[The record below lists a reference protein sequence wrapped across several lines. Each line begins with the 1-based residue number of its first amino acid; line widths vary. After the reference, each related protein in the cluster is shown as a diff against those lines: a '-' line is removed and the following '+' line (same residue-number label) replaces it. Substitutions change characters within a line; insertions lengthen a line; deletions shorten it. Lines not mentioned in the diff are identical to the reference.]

1 LKKLLLATVFV
12 TLGIVMGCADAKL
25 PNVMSIAVNPATPS
39 LAAGHAQQF
48 TAVATLTNGLTR
60 DLTSLVTWTSSAH
73 PVSTITSGG
82 FVQTYSAGT
91 STISASFT
99 QPAGTVTG
107 STTLTV
113 TAPILVSI
121 VVTDASTVNPGPQSL
136 KSATTAKGTG
146 HQFVAYGL
154 YSDGGERN
162 ITTTVTW
169 TSAPLT
175 AATITNAGRATGIA
189 AGTATITATDPT
201 TSITGSSSLV
211 VTNATVTGIEVY
223 PVSQTGAALLGQTIA
238 PLTRI
243 IYAALG
249 TFSDGTTQ
257 DLTVDA
263 TWASTNPAAGTVS
276 NSTPKGV
283 ATGVAVGLTQIDAV
297 FGAATGTANLVVSA
311 ASPTSIALTP
321 ATSGVAIGSTLQLTA
336 TGAFSDGSKQTIN
349 LAVAWSVTPSNNS
362 IATVDQTG
370 LVTGVAA
377 GSATVTAKI
386 GAVTMNAVINVQG
399 LTSMA
404 ITPTPVTIANG
415 TQTQFVATAT
425 LADGTT
431 QNVSSSVTWVS
442 TGLAVTG
449 TLPVATISD
458 APASAGWATG
468 NNPGTANVAAVFD
481 GVYASPQL
489 TVTNATLTSLAIVS
503 INGGHTPLGASAQY
517 TATGTF
523 SDSST
528 QNLTDQV
535 AWSSSAPTVAVV
547 NSTGLATTTGLGS
560 TTLTAAGNINGN
572 TPTSHAVL
580 TVP

>member
-1 LKKLLLATVFV
+1 
-12 TLGIVMGCADAKL
+12 M
-25 PNVMSIAVNPATPS
+25 
-39 LAAGHAQQF
+39 
-48 TAVATLTNGLTR
+48 TR
-60 DLTSLVTWTSSAH
+60 DLTSLVTWSSSAH
-73 PVSTITSGG
+73 PVSTISSGG
-82 FVQTYSAGT
+82 LVQTYSPGT
-91 STISASFT
+91 STITASFS

-107 STTLTV
+107 TTTLTV
-113 TAPILVSI
+113 TAPVLVSI
-121 VVTDASTVNPGPQSL
+121 VVTDASAVNAGPQSL

-169 TSAPLT
+169 ASAPLT

-201 TSITGSSSLV
+201 TSLTGSSSLV
-211 VTNATVTGIEVY
+211 VTNATVTAIEVY
-223 PVSQTGAALLGQTIA
+223 PVSQTSAALLGQTIA

-243 IYAALG
+243 VYSALG
-249 TFSDGTTQ
+249 TFSDSTTQ
-257 DLTVDA
+257 NITADA
-263 TWASTNPAAGTVS
+263 TWVSTNPAAATVS

-283 ATGVAVGLTQIDAV
+283 ATGVAVGLTQIEAV
-297 FGAATGTANLVVSA
+297 LGAESGTANLIVSA
-311 ASPTSIALTP
+311 ASLTSITLTP
-321 ATSGVAIGSTLQLTA
+321 ETSGVTIGSTRQLTA

-377 GSATVTAKI
+377 GSATVTAKFGPI
-386 GAVTMNAVINVQG
+386 TQNAVINVQNI
-399 LTSMA
+399 TSLA
-404 ITPTPVTIANG
+404 ITPTPVTIAEG

-431 QNVSSSVTWVS
+431 QNVSSSVTWIS
-442 TGLAVTG
+442 TGLTVTG

-458 APASAGWATG
+458 APGSAGWATG
-468 NNPGTANVAAVFD
+468 NNPGTANIAAVFD

-489 TVTNATLTSLAIVS
+489 TVTNATLTSLAILS
-503 INGGHTPLGASAQY
+503 INAGHTPLGASAQY

-528 QNLTDQV
+528 QNVTGQSV
-535 AWSSSAPTVAVV
+535 WSSSAPTIAVV
-547 NSTGLATTTGLGS
+547 SSTGLATTTGLGS

-572 TPTSHAVL
+572 TATSHVVL
-580 TVP
+580 TVH

>member
-1 LKKLLLATVFV
+1 
-12 TLGIVMGCADAKL
+12 
-25 PNVMSIAVNPATPS
+25 MSITVTPATPS

-48 TAVATLTNGLTR
+48 TAQGTFSNGLTR
-60 DLTSLVTWTSSAH
+60 DLTSLVAWSSSTT
-73 PVSTITSGG
+73 PVSTISKAG
-82 FVQTYSAGT
+82 FAQTYSEGT

-107 STTLTV
+107 TTTLTV
-113 TAPILVSI
+113 TAPVLVS
-121 VVTDASTVNPGPQSL
+121 VFVTDVSTVNPGPQSL

-146 HQFVAYGL
+146 HQFLAYGL

-162 ITTTVTW
+162 ITTSVTW

-175 AATITNAGRATGIA
+175 VATITNAGRATGIS

-201 TSITGSSSLV
+201 TSIAGSSSLA

-223 PVSQTGAALLGQTIA
+223 PVSQTNAALLGQTIA

-263 TWASTNPAAGTVS
+263 TWASTNPSAATVS

-283 ATGVAVGLTQIDAV
+283 ATGVAVGLTQIEAV
-297 FGAATGTANLVVSA
+297 LGAETGTANLVVSA
-311 ASPTSIALTP
+311 ASLKSITLTP
-321 ATSGVAIGSTLQLTA
+321 ATSGVAIGSTLQLSA
-336 TGAFSDGSKQTIN
+336 VGAFSDGSNQTIN
-349 LAVAWSVTPSNNS
+349 LAVAWSVTPSNGS
-362 IATVDQTG
+362 FATVDQTG

-377 GSATVTAKI
+377 GAATVTAKFGTI
-386 GAVTMNAVINVQG
+386 TMNAVINVQG
-399 LTSMA
+399 LTSIA
-404 ITPTPVTIANG
+404 ITPTPVTIAAG

-425 LADGTT
+425 LADGTK
-431 QNVSSSVTWVS
+431 QNVSSSVTWIS
-442 TGLAVTG
+442 TGLTVTG

-458 APASAGWATG
+458 APGSAGWATG
-468 NNPGTANVAAVFD
+468 NNPGTANIAAVFD
-481 GVYASPQL
+481 GAYASPQL
-489 TVTNATLTSLAIVS
+489 TVTSATLTSLALVS
-503 INGGHTPLGASAQY
+503 ITTGHTPLGTSVQY

-528 QNLTDQV
+528 QNLTDQAV
-535 AWSSSAPTVAVV
+535 WSSSAPTVAVV
-547 NSTGLATTTGLGS
+547 NSTGLATTTGLGA
-560 TTLTAAGNINGN
+560 TTVTATGNINGN
-572 TPTSHAVL
+572 TATSHAVL

>member
-1 LKKLLLATVFV
+1 MKKLLLATVFV
-12 TLGIVMGCADAKL
+12 TLGAVLGCADAKL

-48 TAVATLTNGLTR
+48 TAVATFTNGLTR
-60 DLTSLVTWTSSAH
+60 DLTSLVTWSSSAH

-82 FVQTYSAGT
+82 FVQTYSPGT
-91 STISASFT
+91 STITASFS

-107 STTLTV
+107 TTTLTV
-113 TAPILVSI
+113 TAPVLVSI
-121 VVTDASTVNPGPQSL
+121 VVTDASAVNAGPVSL

-169 TSAPLT
+169 ASAPLT
-175 AATITNAGRATGIA
+175 AATITNAGRATGIS

-201 TSITGSSSLV
+201 TSIAGSSSLV

-223 PVSQTGAALLGQTIA
+223 PVSQTNAALLGQTIA

-283 ATGVAVGLTQIDAV
+283 ATGVAFGATQIEAV
-297 FGAATGTANLVVSA
+297 FGAETGTANLIVSS

-321 ATSGVAIGSTLQLTA
+321 ATSGVAIGSTLQLSAVGTF
-336 TGAFSDGSKQTIN
+336 TDGSKQTIP
-349 LAVAWSVTPSNNS
+349 LAVGWSITPSNNS
-362 IATVDQTG
+362 IATIDQTG

-399 LTSMA
+399 LTSIA
-404 ITPTPVTIANG
+404 LTPPTTVTIANG

-431 QNVSSSVTWVS
+431 QNVSSSVTWIS
-442 TGLAVTG
+442 TGLTSAG
-449 TLPVATISD
+449 PVATISD
-458 APASAGWATG
+458 APGSAGWATA
-468 NNPGTANVAAVFD
+468 NNSGIANIAAVFD
-481 GVYASPQL
+481 GVYASTPL
-489 TVTNATLTSLAIVS
+489 TATTATLTSLAIVS

-535 AWSSSAPTVAVV
+535 AWSSSAPAVAVV
-547 NSTGLATTTGLGS
+547 SSTGLATTTGLGS

-572 TPTSHAVL
+572 TATGHATL
-580 TVP
+580 NVP